1 MKDLLIEI
9 IKSIVDK
16 PEAVQVEENESNGLT
31 TLMVTV
37 DKDDMGKVIGK
48 GGKIIKA
55 IRNIM
60 RIKAIKEQKRIM
72 INLVDHAD

>member
-1 MKDLLIEI
+1 MKDILIEI

-16 PEAVQVEENESNGLT
+16 PEAVQVEENVSNGLT
-31 TLMVTV
+31 MLMVTV

-60 RIKAIKEQKRIM
+60 HIKAIKEQKRIM
-72 INLVDHAD
+72 INLVEHAD

>member
-1 MKDLLIEI
+1 MKDTLTEI
-9 IKSIVDK
+9 IKLIVDHK
-16 PEAVQVEENESNGLT
+16 EAVSVEETEDNGLT

-37 DKDDMGKVIGK
+37 DKEDMGKVIGK

-72 INLVDHAD
+72 INLVDHAN